1 METQAQ
7 RGPTE
12 PRGRLLARLVR
23 TLLARE
29 TFETL
34 TDLTEALKCE
44 CARLKIRWTN
54 DDISAAYRLI
64 ESNRPLPGAPPR
76 RVNPQHVERVDDD
89 VRPLSRHEAADLYAR
104 LVTAVQREHEKG
116 RKRA

>member
-1 METQAQ
+1 L
-7 RGPTE
+7 G
-12 PRGRLLARLVR
+12 
-23 TLLARE
+23 RE

-34 TDLTEALKCE
+34 TDLTEGLKSE
-44 CARLKIRWTN
+44 CARLQIRWTN
-54 DDISAAYRLI
+54 DDITAAYRLI
-64 ESNRPLPGAPPR
+64 ESNRPLPGSPIRQPANPR
-76 RVNPQHVERVDDD
+76 HIERTVDD

>member
-1 METQAQ
+1 METHDQ

-23 TLLARE
+23 ILLARE

-54 DDISAAYRLI
+54 DDISAGYRLI
-64 ESNRPLPGAPPR
+64 ESNRPLPGAPAR
-76 RVNPQHVERVDDD
+76 RANPQHVERVDDD
-89 VRPLSRHEAADLYAR
+89 VRPLSRGEAADLYAR
-104 LVTAVQREHEKG
+104 LLTAVQRESVQG